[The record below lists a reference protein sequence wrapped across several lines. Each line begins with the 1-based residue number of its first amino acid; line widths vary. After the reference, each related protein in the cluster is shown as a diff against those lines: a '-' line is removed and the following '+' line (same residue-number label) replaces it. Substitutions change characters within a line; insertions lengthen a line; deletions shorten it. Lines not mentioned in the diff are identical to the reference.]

1 MRTYRVALIGCR
13 ARGTSQARA
22 IVAHPRTDLVAIC
35 DLLPER
41 LQTLGDQ
48 FGVAAGAR
56 YADFERMIRE
66 TQPDIVNIP
75 TATRFHAPLAEAA
88 LRLGCHVDV
97 EKPLTLTLE
106 EVDRVMAAQ
115 RASGKQLVA
124 HHQSAAGPVESK
136 LRRLVRDGFVGAPQA
151 VRVRNK
157 GYYGGYGIIH
167 QGCHALALISTIVG
181 PARAVSAHMRTGGH
195 ATTVDEVYPAPYG
208 YGLIAG
214 EHLSCLYDMEDAVYL
229 INEDHYRAQ
238 VDSSTDRIEVVGTEG
253 ALALEYGQPGRVRLY
268 HSPTPHWH
276 PAQGAWNEITVSE
289 AESTIAGLGVL
300 DPTVRGEDIW
310 LVEEWVRTLD
320 EGRDHVV
327 NAAVGAGTMEM
338 IFGAYASHAE
348 GRRIELPQVDRSHPL
363 ERWLAREG
371 RPLPPP
377 APPDYAAWIAWAL
390 ARTDPHESRRRDS
403 GLLAGAPAGKAE
415 AAGDAALAEP
425 GMKGR

>member
-1 MRTYRVALIGCR
+1 M
-13 ARGTSQARA
+13 
-22 IVAHPRTDLVAIC
+22 H
-35 DLLPER
+35 
-41 LQTLGDQ
+41 
-48 FGVAAGAR
+48 
-56 YADFERMIRE
+56 
-66 TQPDIVNIP
+66 
-75 TATRFHAPLAEAA
+75 
-88 LRLGCHVDV
+88 
-97 EKPLTLTLE
+97 
-106 EVDRVMAAQ
+106 
-115 RASGKQLVA
+115 
-124 HHQSAAGPVESK
+124 
-136 LRRLVRDGFVGAPQA
+136 
-151 VRVRNK
+151 NK

-195 ATTVDEVYPAPYG
+195 ATTVDEVSPAPYG

-214 EHLSCLYDMEDAVYL
+214 EHLTCLYDMEDAVYL

-276 PAQGAWNEITVSE
+276 PALGAWNEITVSE

-390 ARTDPHESRRRDS
+390 ARTGPARAPAAGQRAARRGARRQGRGRRRRRAGRARNGGAMTASAPGWPAPSAVRRDTCRRRRRAARRS
-403 GLLAGAPAGKAE
+403 TRTASPPRRGTRLRRRAGAGI
-415 AAGDAALAEP
+415 LRP
-425 GMKGR
+425 GGPEVLRHGGH

>member
-1 MRTYRVALIGCR
+1 VRTYRVALIGCR

-22 IVAHPRTDLVAIC
+22 IVAHPRTELVAIC

-41 LQTLGDQ
+41 LHALGDR
-48 FGVAAGAR
+48 FDVSAGAR

-106 EVDRVMAAQ
+106 EVDRLLAAQ

-124 HHQSAAGPVESK
+124 HHQSAVGPVESK
-136 LRRLVRDGFVGAPQA
+136 LRRLVREGFVGAPQA

-157 GYYGGYGIIH
+157 GYYGGFGIIH

-195 ATTVDEVYPAPYG
+195 PTTVDEVYPAPYG
-208 YGLIAG
+208 YGLVAG
-214 EHLSCLYDMEDAVYL
+214 EHLTCLYDMEGSVYL
-229 INEDHYRAQ
+229 IDEDHYRPE
-238 VDSSTDRIEVVGTEG
+238 VDSSTDRIEFVGTDG
-253 ALALEYGQPGRVRLY
+253 ALALEYHQPGRVRLS
-268 HSPTPHWH
+268 HSETPHWH
-276 PAQGAWNEITVSE
+276 PAQGAWDEITVPE
-289 AESTIAGLGVL
+289 AESSIAGLGVL

-310 LVEEWVRTLD
+310 LVEEWVRALD
-320 EGRDHVV
+320 EGREHVV

-348 GRRIELPQVDRSHPL
+348 GRRVDLPQVDRSHPL
-363 ERWLAREG
+363 ERWLTREG

-390 ARTDPHESRRRDS
+390 GRARPAERDGVQPAEST
-403 GLLAGAPAGKAE
+403 
-415 AAGDAALAEP
+415 AGDAALAGAGTEP
-425 GMKGR
+425 R

>member
-13 ARGTSQARA
+13 ARGAAQARA
-22 IVAHPRTDLVAIC
+22 IVQHPRTELAAVC

-41 LQTLGDQ
+41 LHALGDQ
-48 FGVAAGAR
+48 FGVPAGAR
-56 YADFERMIRE
+56 YSDFERMIRE
-66 TQPDIVNIP
+66 AQPDIVNIP
-75 TATRFHAPLAEAA
+75 TATKFHASLAAAA

-106 EVDRVMAAQ
+106 ELDSVMAVQ

-136 LRRLVRDGFVGAPQA
+136 LRRLVKERFIGQVQA
-151 VRVRNK
+151 VRVRDK

-181 PARAVSAHMRTGGH
+181 PAKAVSAHMLTAGH
-195 ATTVDEVYPAPYG
+195 PTTVDEVYRAPYG

-214 EHLSCLYDMEDAVYL
+214 EHLTCLYDMECARYL
-229 INEDHYRAQ
+229 VNEDHYRPDVAA
-238 VDSSTDRIEVVGTEG
+238 STDRVELVGTDG
-253 ALALEYGQPGRVRLY
+253 ALALEYGEPGRVRLY
-268 HSPTPHWH
+268 HSPTPHWR
-276 PAQGAWNEITVSE
+276 PAQTEWSEITVSD
-289 AESTIAGLGVL
+289 AESTIAGLGAL
-300 DPTVRGEDIW
+300 DPTVRGDDIW
-310 LVEEWVRTLD
+310 LVEEWVRALD

-327 NAAVGAGTMEM
+327 NASVGANTMEM

-348 GRRIELPQVDRSHPL
+348 QCRIELPQVDRSHPL

-377 APPDYAAWIAWAL
+377 APTEYPEWIAWAL
-390 ARTDPHESRRRDS
+390 AQPPAAQGRRPV
-403 GLLAGAPAGKAE
+403 LA
-415 AAGDAALAEP
+415 
-425 GMKGR
+425 